1 VIGASLSLPALS
13 FNTLSHDLLA
23 SFQPDSAYLHPSETR
38 TGAVLPQIAPDAGT
52 GIVSAAQRPRPVLW
66 NSCGA
71 VCASLEMV
79 AFGEEGHTRTGA
91 VSGFFG
97 GACREGMVVRF
108 FVASKT
114 RAHED
119 RLCCCDG
126 IPEMVV

>member
-66 NSCGA
+66 NSCGD

-91 VSGFFG
+91 VSGSLQKYG
-97 GACREGMVVRF
+97 CKVLPCEQNEGARGQALLLR
-108 FVASKT
+108 
-114 RAHED
+114 RH
-119 RLCCCDG
+119 
-126 IPEMVV
+126 P